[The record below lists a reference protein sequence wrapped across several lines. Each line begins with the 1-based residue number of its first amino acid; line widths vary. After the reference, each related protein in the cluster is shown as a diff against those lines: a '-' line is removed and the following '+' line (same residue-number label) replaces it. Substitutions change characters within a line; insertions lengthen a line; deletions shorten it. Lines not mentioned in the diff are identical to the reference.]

1 MTVLAVADLDCPDP
15 QQELKSSGC
24 MDPCHLL
31 RGLQQGVGGGGQ
43 SGAARGE
50 LGGTSISK
58 DLEARGDLR
67 DYRTHCLLSCRCG
80 GQWGGGSPKSPQV
93 ASNNKSLF

>member
-24 MDPCHLL
+24 MDPYHLL
-31 RGLQQGVGGGGQ
+31 RGLQHGVGGGGQ

-50 LGGTSISK
+50 QGGDIYFK
-58 DLEARGDLR
+58 GLR
-67 DYRTHCLLSCRCG
+67 SQRRPERLSDPLSFILQMWLAG
-80 GQWGGGSPKSPQV
+80 GRWLTEEPTGG
-93 ASNNKSLF
+93 